1 MKRPKEVK
9 LNREEGEALIER
21 IKASNLGSEDQGLV
35 VKLIQLYFWLTLA
48 LPETKISLKRLK
60 VALFGEECRKRRP
73 PRGGSDGLWPDV
85 EASPAPTELPPTP
98 SEAKPSE
105 AEPVAERRRGH
116 GRRSAEAYPG
126 VEPIVIV
133 VKDSATMSEAE
144 QIQVARD

>member
-1 MKRPKEVK
+1 
-9 LNREEGEALIER
+9 
-21 IKASNLGSEDQGLV
+21 
-35 VKLIQLYFWLTLA
+35 LTLA

-60 VALFGEECRKRRP
+60 VGLFGERCRKRRP
-73 PRGGSDGLWPDV
+73 PGGRSDGLSPDI
-85 EASPAPTELPPTP
+85 EASPAPTEIPPTS

-105 AEPVAERRRGH
+105 AEPVAERRSGH
-116 GRRSAEAYPG
+116 GRRGAEAYPG